1 MPGDSRRKRKGGD
14 RWSPPR
20 NIYRTSRR
28 SPPRNTPHIPA
39 VAAGTFRAHPGGAP
53 AEHTP
58 HIPAVVAGTFR
69 THPGGAP
76 SPFSKGFAGGC
87 RGALSQKRPPTKAL
101 PTKAPPYKSGMPA
114 RSQVRMV
121 SLSQREHC
129 TSPMWAQPRISIH
142 RRDCP
147 IPPPMV
153 RGSSPASSIL

>member
-1 MPGDSRRKRKGGD
+1 MVAPAERTPYIPVVAGGMFYAHPDGSRRNV
-14 RWSPPR
+14 S
-20 NIYRTSRR
+20 RTSRR
-28 SPPRNTPHIPA
+28 
-39 VAAGTFRAHPGGAP
+39 
-53 AEHTP
+53 
-58 HIPAVVAGTFR
+58 R
-69 THPGGAP
+69 TLPL
-76 SPFSKGFAGGC
+76 FKRFCGGC
-87 RGALSQKRPPTKAL
+87 GGRLQGSAPHKRGGGGGGGPRPPP

>member
-1 MPGDSRRKRKGGD
+1 M
-14 RWSPPR
+14 
-20 NIYRTSRR
+20 
-28 SPPRNTPHIPA
+28 
-39 VAAGTFRAHPGGAP
+39 VAP

-58 HIPAVVAGTFR
+58 HIPAVVAGAFR
-69 THPGGAP
+69 AHPGGAP
-76 SPFSKGFAGGC
+76 SPFSKGFAGVWG
-87 RGALSQKRPPTKAL
+87 RFPKSAPTKAP

>member
-1 MPGDSRRKRKGGD
+1 MVAPAEH
-14 RWSPPR
+14 
-20 NIYRTSRR
+20 
-28 SPPRNTPHIPA
+28 TPHIPA
-39 VAAGTFRAHPGGAP
+39 AVAGAFRAHPGGAP

-58 HIPAVVAGTFR
+58 HIPAA
-69 THPGGAP
+69 HPPPFQKVLRGAW
-76 SPFSKGFAGGC
+76 
-87 RGALSQKRPPTKAL
+87 GALSQKRP